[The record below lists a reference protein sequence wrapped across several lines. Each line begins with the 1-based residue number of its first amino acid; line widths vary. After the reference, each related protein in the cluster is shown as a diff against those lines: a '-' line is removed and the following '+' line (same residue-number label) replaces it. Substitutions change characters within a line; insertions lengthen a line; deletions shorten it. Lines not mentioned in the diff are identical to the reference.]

1 MTNAYITSAFLS
13 RACLLMLS
21 YIISYMYIY
30 IGIVLF
36 ELCALELPF
45 QAQSLPALVHR
56 ICTTDPPYNKVEP
69 HYSAALVDIVS
80 IRTHE

>member
-1 MTNAYITSAFLS
+1 MRILQAHIYLALVYLCYVILYHI
-13 RACLLMLS
+13 C
-21 YIISYMYIY
+21 IY